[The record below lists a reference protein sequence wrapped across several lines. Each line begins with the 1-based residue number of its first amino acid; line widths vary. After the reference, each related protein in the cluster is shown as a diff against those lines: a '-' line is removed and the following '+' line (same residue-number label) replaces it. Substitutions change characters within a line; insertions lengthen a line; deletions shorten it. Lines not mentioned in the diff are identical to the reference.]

1 MTRHLGLDLG
11 GTYVKWVVLE
21 DSLVTAKGQ
30 TKTRADAGP
39 EAVTE
44 RLIAAGQE
52 AGPVD
57 TVGIGVPGLFDS
69 ATGAVTFL
77 TNVPGE
83 WKGRP
88 LARHVGDALGAPAM
102 LINDA
107 RAFALAEWTLG
118 AARGCDT
125 AVFAV
130 VGTGVGGGIVVGGK
144 PHEGREGRA
153 GELGHQ
159 TIDPDGPLCNCGNRG
174 CVEAFV
180 RAALEAKDV
189 RLAGKLLGIGLGNAI
204 ALLAPE
210 LIVVGGGVAVTGER
224 LLRPLRKEIRRR
236 VRVSVPVDVVQAEL
250 GVLAGA
256 IGAALRGAEGV
267 KVGA

>member
-1 MTRHLGLDLG
+1 MSRHLGLDLG
-11 GTYVKWVVLE
+11 GTYVKWVVLQ
-21 DSLVTAKGQ
+21 DGQVDAHGQ

-39 EAVTE
+39 EAVIE
-44 RLIAAGQE
+44 RLIAAGRE

-57 TVGIGVPGLFDS
+57 TIGVGVPGLFDNS
-69 ATGAVTFL
+69 TGAVTFL
-77 TNVPGE
+77 TNVPGD

-88 LARHVGDALGAPAM
+88 LARLVGEALEAPAR

-118 AARGCDT
+118 AAHGCDT

-130 VGTGVGGGIVVGGK
+130 VGTGVGGGIVVRGE
-144 PHEGREGRA
+144 PFEGREGRA

-204 ALLAPE
+204 VLLAPDKV
-210 LIVVGGGVAVTGER
+210 VVGGGVAATGEK
-224 LLRPLRKEIRRR
+224 LLRPLRREIARR
-236 VRVSVPVDVVQAEL
+236 VKVSVPVDVVPGEL

-256 IGAALRGAEGV
+256 IGAALRGAQTL
-267 KVGA
+267 

>member
-1 MTRHLGLDLG
+1 MSRHLGLDLG
-11 GTYVKWVVLE
+11 GTHVKWVVLE
-21 DSLVTAKGQ
+21 DGLVVARGQ
-30 TKTRADAGP
+30 KKTRAETGP
-39 EAVTE
+39 EAVIE
-44 RLIAAGQE
+44 RLIAAGQD
-52 AGPVD
+52 AGPVAS
-57 TVGIGVPGLFDS
+57 VGIGVPGLFNS
-69 ATGAVTFL
+69 AKGAVISL
-77 TNVPGE
+77 TNVPGD

-88 LARHVGDALGAPAM
+88 LARLVGEALDAPAR

-118 AARGCDT
+118 AARDCDT
-125 AVFAV
+125 AIFAV
-130 VGTGVGGGIVVGGK
+130 VGTGVGGGLVVRGA

-174 CVEAFV
+174 CVEALV

-204 ALLAPE
+204 VLLAPDRV
-210 LIVVGGGVAVTGER
+210 VVGGGVAATGER
-224 LLRPLRKEIRRR
+224 LLRPARKEIARR
-236 VRVSVPVDVVQAEL
+236 VKVSVPVDVVPGEL

-256 IGAALRGAEGV
+256 IGAALRGAEPH
-267 KVGA
+267 

>member
-1 MTRHLGLDLG
+1 M
-11 GTYVKWVVLE
+11 K
-21 DSLVTAKGQ
+21 
-30 TKTRADAGP
+30 
-39 EAVTE
+39 
-44 RLIAAGQE
+44 

-57 TVGIGVPGLFDS
+57 TVGSRRAGSLRQRHRRRDLPDERPRRLERPS
-69 ATGAVTFL
+69 ARRLV
-77 TNVPGE
+77 GE
-83 WKGRP
+83 
-88 LARHVGDALGAPAM
+88 ALDAPAR

-130 VGTGVGGGIVVGGK
+130 VGTGVGGGIVVGGA

-189 RLAGKLLGIGLGNAI
+189 RLAGKMLGIGIGNAI
-204 ALLAPE
+204 VLLAPD
-210 LIVVGGGVAVTGER
+210 LVVVGGGVAATGER
-224 LLRPLRKEIRRR
+224 LLRPLRKEIARR
-236 VRVSVPVDVVQAEL
+236 VRS
-250 GVLAGA
+250 
-256 IGAALRGAEGV
+256 RSRWTS
-267 KVGA
+267 

>member
-1 MTRHLGLDLG
+1 VSRHLGLDLG
-11 GTYVKWVVLE
+11 GTYVKWAVLE
-21 DSLVTAKGQ
+21 DDLVAAHGQ
-30 TKTRADAGP
+30 TKTRAEAGP
-39 EAVTE
+39 EAVIE
-44 RLIAAGQE
+44 RLIHAGRE

-57 TVGIGVPGLFDS
+57 TVGIGVPGLFDG

-77 TNVPGE
+77 TNVPGDWE
-83 WKGRP
+83 GRP
-88 LARHVGDALGAPAM
+88 LAGLVGDALGTPAR

-130 VGTGVGGGIVVGGK
+130 VGTGVGGGIVVGGAL
-144 PHEGREGRA
+144 HEGREGRA

-189 RLAGKLLGIGLGNAI
+189 RLAGKLLGIGLGNTI
-204 ALLAPE
+204 VLLAPD
-210 LIVVGGGVAVTGER
+210 LIVVGGGVAATGEK
-224 LLRPLRKEIRRR
+224 LLRPLRKEIARR
-236 VRVSVPVDVVQAEL
+236 VHVSVPVDVVPAEL

-256 IGAALRGAEGV
+256 IGAALRGAESV
-267 KVGA
+267 

>member
-1 MTRHLGLDLG
+1 MSRHLGLDLG
-11 GTYVKWVVLE
+11 GTYVKWVVLK
-21 DSLVTAKGQ
+21 DGVVATQGQ
-30 TKTRADAGP
+30 QKTRAAAGP
-39 EAVTE
+39 EAVIE

-57 TVGIGVPGLFDS
+57 TVGIGVPGLFDG

-77 TNVPGE
+77 TNVSGD

-88 LARHVGDALGAPAM
+88 VARPVGDALGAPAR

-107 RAFALAEWTLG
+107 RAFALAEWKLG

-130 VGTGVGGGIVVGGK
+130 VGTGVGGGIVVGGA

-159 TIDPDGPLCNCGNRG
+159 TIDPAGPLCGCGNRG

-189 RLAGKLLGIGLGNAI
+189 PLAGKLLGIGLGNAI
-204 ALLAPE
+204 VLLAPDR
-210 LIVVGGGVAVTGER
+210 IVVGGGVAVAGER
-224 LLRPLRKEIRRR
+224 LLRPLRREIARR
-236 VRVSVPVDVVQAEL
+236 VHVSVPVEVVPAGL
-250 GVLAGA
+250 GVFAGA
-256 IGAALRGAEGV
+256 IGAALRGAEPQ
-267 KVGA
+267 

>member
-1 MTRHLGLDLG
+1 MSRHLGLDLG
-11 GTYVKWVVLE
+11 GKYVKWVVLE
-21 DSLVTAKGQ
+21 DGLVAAKGQ
-30 TKTRADAGP
+30 TKTRAAAGP
-39 EAVTE
+39 EAVIE
-44 RLIAAGQE
+44 RLVVAGRE
-52 AGPVD
+52 AGRVD
-57 TVGIGVPGLFDS
+57 TVGIGVPGLFDA

-77 TNVPGE
+77 TNVPGD

-88 LARHVGDALGAPAM
+88 LARLIGDALGAPAR

-159 TIDPDGPLCNCGNRG
+159 TIDPDGPLCGCGNHG
-174 CVEAFV
+174 CLEAFV
-180 RAALEAKDV
+180 RAALDAQDV
-189 RLAGKLLGIGLGNAI
+189 RRAGMLLGIGLGNAI
-204 ALLAPE
+204 VLLAPDR
-210 LIVVGGGVAVTGER
+210 IVVGGGVAAAGER

-236 VRVSVPVDVVQAEL
+236 VKVSVPVDVVPAEL

-256 IGAALRGAEGV
+256 IGAALRGAEPL
-267 KVGA
+267 

>member
-1 MTRHLGLDLG
+1 VSRHLGLDLG

-21 DSLVTAKGQ
+21 DGQVEARGQ

-39 EAVTE
+39 EAVIE
-44 RLIAAGQE
+44 RLIATGRK

-57 TVGIGVPGLFDS
+57 TVGIGVPGLFDD

-83 WKGRP
+83 WKGRQ
-88 LARHVGDALGAPAM
+88 LAGPIGDALGAPAR

-130 VGTGVGGGIVVGGK
+130 VGTGVGGGIVVGGA
-144 PHEGREGRA
+144 PHEGRKGRA

-189 RLAGKLLGIGLGNAI
+189 RLAGKMLGIGIGNAI
-204 ALLAPE
+204 ALLAPDRV
-210 LIVVGGGVAVTGER
+210 VVGGGVAATGER
-224 LLRPLRKEIRRR
+224 LLRPLRKEITRR
-236 VRVSVPVDVVQAEL
+236 VKVSVPVDVVKAEL

-256 IGAALRGAEGV
+256 IGAALRGAEPR
-267 KVGA
+267 

>member
-1 MTRHLGLDLG
+1 VSRHLGLDLG

-21 DSLVTAKGQ
+21 DSVVTAKGQ
-30 TKTRADAGP
+30 TKTRAEAGP

-44 RLIAAGQE
+44 RLIAAGRD
-52 AGPVD
+52 AGRVD
-57 TVGIGVPGLFDS
+57 SVGIGVPGLFDS
-69 ATGAVTFL
+69 TTGAVTFL
-77 TNVPGE
+77 TNVPGA

-88 LARHVGDALGAPAM
+88 LARHVGDALGAPAT

-130 VGTGVGGGIVVGGK
+130 VGTGVGGGIVVGGS

-174 CVEAFV
+174 CVEALV

-204 ALLAPE
+204 VLLAPE

-224 LLRPLRKEIRRR
+224 LLRPLRKEIRKR
-236 VRVSVPVDVVQAEL
+236 VRVSVPVDVVRAEL

>member
-1 MTRHLGLDLG
+1 VSRHLGLDLG

-21 DSLVTAKGQ
+21 DGLVAAHGQ
-30 TKTRADAGP
+30 TKTRAAAGP
-39 EAVTE
+39 EAVIE
-44 RLIAAGQE
+44 RLILAGQE
-52 AGPVD
+52 AGPVE
-57 TVGIGVPGLFDS
+57 TVGIGVPGLFNS
-69 ATGAVTFL
+69 AGAVTFL

-88 LARHVGDALGAPAM
+88 LARLVGDALGAPAR

-130 VGTGVGGGIVVGGK
+130 VGTGVGGGIVVGGA

-180 RAALEAKDV
+180 RAALEANDV
-189 RLAGKLLGIGLGNAI
+189 RLAGKMLGIGLGNAI
-204 ALLAPE
+204 VLLAPD
-210 LIVVGGGVAVTGER
+210 LIVVGGGVAAAGER
-224 LLRPLRKEIRRR
+224 LLRPLRKEIARR
-236 VRVSVPVDVVQAEL
+236 VHVSVPVEVVKAEL

-256 IGAALRGAEGV
+256 IGAALRGAEPQ
-267 KVGA
+267 